1 MRLLIHGVHLEV
13 AQWGQGPAV
22 MALHGAP
29 GLLDH
34 TYLRRALEPLGLPG
48 RWILWDQRG
57 SGRSDEGPPEDLT
70 HDQLVADWG
79 GLREALG
86 LGPVILLGH
95 SYGGFFALEAALRH
109 PDQVAALILCTSAP
123 SHRFFDGFLE
133 SVGRF
138 VPPEIWRRLTDPALQ
153 GPQPHLVREL
163 VIAFGAL
170 LFARENVAQ
179 AQTLLAGT
187 VPHPAVSRR
196 LARETRASYDLEPF
210 LGQVRCPTLVVAG
223 RHDRITAPRWSEAM
237 ARAIP
242 GAELVRFQA
251 SGHLPMVEE
260 PEGFVQAVEGFLRAH
275 NLLEP
280 RT

>member
-1 MRLLIHGVHLEV
+1 MRVSVHGVHLEV

-34 TYLRRALEPLGLPG
+34 TYLRRALEPLGLPV

-57 SGRSDEGPPEDLT
+57 SGRSDEGPPEGLT
-70 HDQLVADWG
+70 HRQMVADWA

-86 LGPVILLGH
+86 LGPAILLGH

-109 PDQVAALILCTSAP
+109 PDQVTALILCTTAP

-133 SVGRF
+133 SVSRF
-138 VPPEIWRRLTDPALQ
+138 VPQDAWRRLTDPALT
-153 GPQPHLVREL
+153 GPQPSLIREL
-163 VIAFGAL
+163 AAAFGAL
-170 LFARENVAQ
+170 LFARENVAL
-179 AQTLLAGT
+179 AERLLAGT
-187 VPHPAVSRR
+187 VAHPAVARR
-196 LARETRASYDLEPF
+196 LARETRASYDLEPL
-210 LGQVRCPTLVVAG
+210 LGQIRCPTLVVG
-223 RHDRITAPRWSEAM
+223 GLHDRVTAPRWSEVM

-242 GAELVRFQA
+242 GAELVLFPS

-260 PEGFVQAVEGFLRAH
+260 AALFARTVEAFLRRH
-275 NLLEP
+275 RLLGS
-280 RT
+280 

>member
-1 MRLLIHGVHLEV
+1 MRVPVHGVHLEV

-34 TYLRRALEPLGLPG
+34 TYLHRALEPLGLPG

-57 SGRSDEGPPEDLT
+57 SGRSDEGPAEVLT
-70 HDQLVADWG
+70 HRQMVADWA

-109 PDQVAALILCTSAP
+109 PDHVAALILCTTAP

-133 SVGRF
+133 SVNRF
-138 VPPEIWRRLTDPALQ
+138 VPPDAWRRLTDPTLQ
-153 GPQPHLVREL
+153 GPQPGLIEEL
-163 VIAFGAL
+163 AAAFGAL
-170 LFARENVAQ
+170 LFARENPGLARV
-179 AQTLLAGT
+179 LLAGT
-187 VPHPAVSRR
+187 VPHPAVAGR
-196 LARETRASYDLEPF
+196 LARETRTSYDLEPL
-210 LGQVRCPTLVVAG
+210 LGQVRCPTLVVG
-223 RHDRITAPRWSEAM
+223 GLHDRITAPRWSEAM

-242 GAELVRFQA
+242 GAELVLFPS

-260 PEGFVQAVEGFLRAH
+260 PDGFAQAMERFLRSH
-275 NLLEP
+275 NLLGP
-280 RT
+280 